1 MYIYKSSCDLLTIY
15 CLHLSRSGK
24 INHTYPSFFCN
35 MRSKLFLAWIICVAT
50 LLVGIP
56 EAYAQTPKK
65 KKPPVSEKSKLE
77 QQKKRLVNDISATG
91 KLLKETEKKHDAA
104 LQRAGLLSTKIQQRN
119 ALIVTYATEVELLD
133 TKITE
138 NRREINRLENNLQA
152 LKSSYKKMVFH
163 AYKNRES
170 TDQLLYLLAAENI
183 NTAYRRLNYFKQVGE
198 FRKLKAEKIK
208 SVKSGITQAVETLEA
223 DKASKTTLL
232 TAETDQ
238 RKMLESEKKEQ
249 EVLAT
254 QLKGKEAELK
264 KKIDKAE
271 GERVNLEA
279 RIRKIINDEIEAERK
294 RAEAKALADAKKKAD
309 AAAKANATK
318 PATSTNTNTNAGT
331 TAAKPAAPKEV
342 VMTVTPET
350 RALSNSFEGNRGV
363 LPWPV
368 EKGAISSNFGTHPHA
383 VLKNITVKNDGID
396 ITAPSG
402 SSARA
407 VFGGTVSGIFSVE
420 GYGRVVIIRH
430 GEYLTVYSNLS
441 DVSVSR
447 DQKIKA
453 KDRIGDIETA
463 ENGKSVMNFQI
474 RKGASILNPSG
485 WLAR

>member
-1 MYIYKSSCDLLTIY
+1 M
-15 CLHLSRSGK
+15 
-24 INHTYPSFFCN
+24 
-35 MRSKLFLAWIICVAT
+35 ICAVT
-50 LLVGIP
+50 LLAGISG
-56 EAYAQTPKK
+56 AYAQTPKK
-65 KKPPVSEKSKLE
+65 KKKPPVSEKTKLE

-133 TKITE
+133 TRITE
-138 NRREINRLENNLQA
+138 NRREINRLESNLQA
-152 LKSSYKKMVFH
+152 LKASYKKMVFH

-208 SVKSGITQAVETLEA
+208 SVKSGITQAVETLES
-223 DKASKTTLL
+223 DKAAKTSLL

-264 KKIDKAE
+264 RKIDKAE
-271 GERVNLEA
+271 AERVTLEA
-279 RIRKIINDEIEAERK
+279 KIRKIINDEIEAERK

-318 PATSTNTNTNAGT
+318 PATSPNTNTGS

-368 EKGAISSNFGTHPHA
+368 EKGAISSNFGTHPHP

-420 GYGRVVIIRH
+420 GYGRVVIVRH

-441 DVSVSR
+441 EVSVSR
-447 DQKIKA
+447 DEKIKA
-453 KDRIGDIETA
+453 KDRIGQIETA

>member
-1 MYIYKSSCDLLTIY
+1 
-15 CLHLSRSGK
+15 
-24 INHTYPSFFCN
+24 
-35 MRSKLFLAWIICVAT
+35 MRSTPFLVWMICVVT
-50 LLVGIP
+50 LLAGISDVH
-56 EAYAQTPKK
+56 AQTPKKK
-65 KKPPVSEKSKLE
+65 KKPPVSEKTKLE

-133 TKITE
+133 NRITE
-138 NRREINRLENNLQA
+138 NRREINRLESNLQA
-152 LKSSYKKMVFH
+152 LKASYKKMVFH

-223 DKASKTTLL
+223 DKSAKTNLL

-238 RKMLESEKKEQ
+238 RKMLEGEKKEQ

-264 KKIDKAE
+264 RKIDKAE
-271 GERVNLEA
+271 GERINLEA
-279 RIRKIINDEIEAERK
+279 RIRKIINEEIEAERK
-294 RAEAKALADAKKKAD
+294 RAEAKALADAKKKSD
-309 AAAKANATK
+309 AAAKNNMTK
-318 PATSTNTNTNAGT
+318 PTANTNAGT
-331 TAAKPAAPKEV
+331 TATKPAAPKEV

-368 EKGAISSNFGTHPHA
+368 EKGAISSNFGTHPHP

-407 VFGGTVSGIFSVE
+407 VFGGTVSGIFAVE
-420 GYGRVVIIRH
+420 GYGRVVIVRH

-441 DVSVSR
+441 EVSVSR

-453 KDRIGDIETA
+453 KDRIGQIETA